1 MLHNDGRVVLN
12 FIVQALRGDPI
23 TIDGDGSQT
32 RSFFLLRRRHD
43 RRSNPTDEHAGRLG
57 GAVSL
62 GNPVETTVRDLAQTD
77 HRAQRVNLRL
87 EVRSPARRS
96 HRRAQYRQLSFFL
109 GGPPHIPKTQ
119 HCSFSE
125 RHLTGAGAADL
136 TAPDV
141 DNLRTRNML
150 YGII

>member
-23 TIDGDGSQT
+23 TIEGDGSQT
-32 RSFFLLRRRHD
+32 RSFCCVD
-43 RRSNPTDEHAGRLG
+43 ANRRSNPTDEHAGRGG
-57 GAVSL
+57 GAGSL
-62 GNPVETTVRDLAQTD
+62 GNPVETTVRDLAQTY

-87 EVRSPARRS
+87 EVQSPAKRS
-96 HRRAQYRQLSFFL
+96 HRRAQYHQLSLL
-109 GGPPHIPKTQ
+109 GRSSTHPQTQ
-119 HCSFSE
+119 QCSFSE
-125 RHLTGAGAADL
+125 RYLTGAGAVDL